1 MSKKL
6 LHHIIN
12 HLSAYRTDNKGRI
25 NQTPYVNKVQERN
38 FSLRTEHALDQRPY
52 YPEIPSHENPIA
64 LTPKINKPIPVH
76 ADIYIHTNGGFHGKD
91 NDIALYRAARAYT
104 THHGSPAHIQAISER
119 ISEKIESLTK
129 DLLEMEYINQCHKI
143 NNQANYWR
151 DEYPYFIEH
160 RTANTYKD
168 YNKNTKVI
176 GNTIFK
182 QLTPTPASPHPYYL
196 QCVPNCNLN
205 TLDPTDNNW
214 ILTITYENENT
225 ENNQRDK
232 HLGSTFSHIDAIT
245 IMWDH
250 MFHHIDM
257 KTLLHTPNPQQ
268 LSKHAYIEALRA
280 IEKRRAQYPQI
291 LAFLNAYTTID

>member
-6 LHHIIN
+6 IHHIIN
-12 HLSAYRTDNKGRI
+12 HLSTYRINNKGRI
-25 NQTPYVNKVQERN
+25 NTPPYINGSQDRCIG
-38 FSLRTEHALDQRPY
+38 LRAEHALDQRPY
-52 YPEIPSHENPIA
+52 YPPIHSHENPIN

-91 NDIALYRAARAYT
+91 NDIDLHRTARAYT
-104 THHGSPAHIQAISER
+104 AKHGSPAHIQAISER

-151 DEYPYFIEH
+151 DEYPYFIKH
-160 RTANTYKD
+160 RTANTYED
-168 YNKNTKVI
+168 YYNKNTKVI
-176 GNTIFK
+176 GKTIFK

-196 QCVPNCNLN
+196 ECVPNCNLN
-205 TLDPTDNNW
+205 TLDPTENNW
-214 ILTITYENENT
+214 ILTITH
-225 ENNQRDK
+225 NNKRDE
-232 HLGSTFSHIDAIT
+232 HLGSNFSHIDAIT

-257 KTLLHTPNPQQ
+257 KTLLYTPNPQQ
-268 LSKHAYIEALRA
+268 LSKHAYIEALRT

-291 LAFLNAYTTID
+291 LAFLNTHATTD

>member
-25 NQTPYVNKVQERN
+25 NQTPYVNKVQERS
-38 FSLRTEHALDQRPY
+38 FSLRTEHVLDQRPY

-91 NDIALYRAARAYT
+91 DDITLYRAARAYAAQ
-104 THHGSPAHIQAISER
+104 HGSPAHIQAISER
-119 ISEKIESLTK
+119 ISKKIESLTK

-151 DEYPYFIEH
+151 DEYPYFIKY
-160 RTANTYKD
+160 RTARTYED
-168 YNKNTKVI
+168 YNKNTKVM
-176 GNTIFK
+176 GETTFK
-182 QLTPTPASPHPYYL
+182 QLTPTPGTSQPYYI
-196 QCVPNCNLN
+196 QCVPNCHLN
-205 TLDPTDNNW
+205 TLDPEDNNW
-214 ILTITYENENT
+214 ILST
-225 ENNQRDK
+225 NQK

-250 MFHHIDM
+250 MFHHMDI
-257 KTLLHTPNPQQ
+257 KTLTETPNPQR

-291 LAFLNAYTTID
+291 LAFLTAYTTTD